1 MNPTYKVGDIVQ
13 IISEEEVRSHPTDDC
28 GNFILIP
35 SIYGANDSFHRDKLP
50 VCGCPAVITRISKG
64 NERNLY
70 DLTPLFAED
79 RTVFNWNDWF
89 FSAAEFHP
97 RVVSPPPVPSMSFDD
112 LLEGVA
118 RCALF
123 LDPLPN
129 GNVDY
134 IPPKRRSLCGSI
146 MQIDRKLDASGFYFL
161 KPYDLSTAVDPS
173 AAAKF
178 SWNSALFSPNEFHPY
193 VTPVPVSP
201 VSFDDFLKGGI

>member
-1 MNPTYKVGDIVQ
+1 MNPTYKVGDVVQ

-64 NERNLY
+64 SGRNLY

-97 RVVSPPPVPSMSFDD
+97 RVVSPPPVSSMSFDD
-112 LLEGVA
+112 LLKGVA
-118 RCALF
+118 
-123 LDPLPN
+123 
-129 GNVDY
+129 
-134 IPPKRRSLCGSI
+134 
-146 MQIDRKLDASGFYFL
+146 Q
-161 KPYDLSTAVDPS
+161 
-173 AAAKF
+173 
-178 SWNSALFSPNEFHPY
+178 
-193 VTPVPVSP
+193 
-201 VSFDDFLKGGI
+201 

>member
-1 MNPTYKVGDIVQ
+1 MTPTYNVGDVVQ

-50 VCGCPAVITRISKG
+50 VCGCPAVITRISNG

-112 LLEGVA
+112 LLKGVA
-118 RCALF
+118 QGIFPPTPLAPSFKSFLPQSLTLFPKMMLAVRCFLIPFLMVTQIIYPLNAVLF
-123 LDPLPN
+123 
-129 GNVDY
+129 VAA
-134 IPPKRRSLCGSI
+134 SC
-146 MQIDRKLDASGFYFL
+146 KLIVNLTLLVFTS
-161 KPYDLSTAVDPS
+161 
-173 AAAKF
+173 
-178 SWNSALFSPNEFHPY
+178 
-193 VTPVPVSP
+193 
-201 VSFDDFLKGGI
+201 

>member
-1 MNPTYKVGDIVQ
+1 MNPTYKVGDVVQ

-79 RTVFNWNDWF
+79 RTVFNW
-89 FSAAEFHP
+89 

-112 LLEGVA
+112 LLKGVA
-118 RCALF
+118 
-123 LDPLPN
+123 
-129 GNVDY
+129 
-134 IPPKRRSLCGSI
+134 
-146 MQIDRKLDASGFYFL
+146 Q
-161 KPYDLSTAVDPS
+161 
-173 AAAKF
+173 
-178 SWNSALFSPNEFHPY
+178 
-193 VTPVPVSP
+193 
-201 VSFDDFLKGGI
+201 